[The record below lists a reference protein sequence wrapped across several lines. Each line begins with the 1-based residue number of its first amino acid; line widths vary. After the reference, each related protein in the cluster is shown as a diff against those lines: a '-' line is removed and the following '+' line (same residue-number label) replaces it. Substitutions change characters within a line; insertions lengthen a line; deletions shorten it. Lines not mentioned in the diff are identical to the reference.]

1 MKTKGSN
8 EIWGQV
14 SLNKTNDQLHNL
26 LACHHELLLFK
37 TDLTKPSQLMAYV
50 LNKRD

>member
-26 LACHHELLLFK
+26 LACHHELLLFNGFLP
-37 TDLTKPSQLMAYV
+37 DGLHFEQA
-50 LNKRD
+50 